1 MKYRDAISALI
12 LCLGFTIAGPVPQGH
27 AETNL
32 DGQVSREEQR
42 EGRWKMVTS
51 ATMYGFYLYGPGTAR
66 LLDIDSAQQIVG
78 LEMLIG
84 GGSFFYSLKATR
96 NYRLGAGRTQLIL
109 GGSLA
114 GTLYG
119 FGLPVFFEEEDD
131 RPYLAAAMIA
141 TPAGGLLAHRLSAH
155 RWFEKGE
162 SDLIVNGGL
171 VGALYGVA
179 IPYLADIEDS
189 REWAQAK
196 IYVASAMAGVPA
208 GVWATTKLIRGR
220 PINQGR
226 AHLLS
231 LGAVVGASYASGILS
246 LADVEAPRAHVLAV
260 MLGLPAGTCFSYRW
274 TGAEEYPIKRAR
286 LISLGALVGSLFGSG
301 VALVAEA
308 EDHKP
313 YVLANIIG
321 SAAGIWYAH
330 GFSRDS
336 EGTSA
341 AGNSRSSIA
350 DRITVSLPSLGH
362 WFTMGGLMM
371 LDQRSPG
378 GGTPV
383 ELVRVSF

>member
-1 MKYRDAISALI
+1 MKHKITIAAL
-12 LCLGFTIAGPVPQGH
+12 LYCLGFTFVGLVPGGY
-27 AETNL
+27 AENP
-32 DGQVSREEQR
+32 GEEQASPETR
-42 EGRWKMVTS
+42 QEGRWKMVTA
-51 ATMYGFYLYGPGTAR
+51 ATLYGFCLYGPGTAR
-66 LLDIDSAQQIVG
+66 LLDIDSARQIVG

-96 NYRLGAGRTQLIL
+96 KYRLGAGRSHLIL

-119 FGLPVFFEEEDD
+119 FGLPVFFEAEDD

-141 TPAGGLLAHRLSAH
+141 TPAGGLIAHKLSAH

-171 VGALYGVA
+171 AGGLYGVA
-179 IPYLADIEDS
+179 IPYLVDIDDL
-189 REWAQAK
+189 RDWTQAK
-196 IYVASAMAGVPA
+196 IYVASAMAGMPA
-208 GVWATTKLIRGR
+208 GVWATTRFIRGR
-220 PINQGR
+220 PINHGR

-231 LGAVVGASYASGILS
+231 LGGVVGAAYASGILS
-246 LADVEAPRAHVLAV
+246 LADVEAPRSHVLAA
-260 MLGLPAGTCFSYRW
+260 MLGLPAGTYFSYRW

-301 VALVAEA
+301 IALVAEA

-330 GFSRDS
+330 GFTRDDGESSAGSNRASIS
-336 EGTSA
+336 E
-341 AGNSRSSIA
+341 RV
-350 DRITVSLPSLGH
+350 TVSLPSIHH
-362 WFTMGGLMM
+362 WFAMSLMM
-371 LDQRSPG
+371 LHEQPTG
-378 GGTPV
+378 GGTSV

>member
-1 MKYRDAISALI
+1 
-12 LCLGFTIAGPVPQGH
+12 
-27 AETNL
+27 
-32 DGQVSREEQR
+32 
-42 EGRWKMVTS
+42 MVTS
-51 ATMYGFYLYGPGTAR
+51 ATIYGFYLYGPGTAR
-66 LLDIDSAQQIVG
+66 LLEIDSAQQIVG

-96 NYRLGAGRTQLIL
+96 NYRLGAGRSHLIL

-114 GTLYG
+114 GTLFG
-119 FGLPVFFEEEDD
+119 FGLPVFLEEEDD

-141 TPAGGLLAHRLSAH
+141 TPVGGLTAHRLSAH
-155 RWFEKGE
+155 RWFQKGE

-171 VGALYGVA
+171 VGALYGAA

-196 IYVASAMAGVPA
+196 IYVASAMAGAPA
-208 GVWATTKLIRGR
+208 GVWATTRLIRGR
-220 PINQGR
+220 PIKQGR
-226 AHLLS
+226 AHLLTM
-231 LGAVVGASYASGILS
+231 GGVVGAAYASGILS
-246 LADVEAPRAHVLAV
+246 LADVEAPRAHVLAA
-260 MLGLPAGTCFSYRW
+260 MLGLPAGTYFSYRW

-336 EGTSA
+336 DGTSA
-341 AGNSRSSIA
+341 AGNHRTSMA
-350 DRITVSLPSLGH
+350 DRVTVSLPSLDQ
-362 WFTMGGLMM
+362 WFTMGLMM
-371 LDQRSPG
+371 MRRPAVG
-378 GGTPV
+378 GGSPV

>member
-1 MKYRDAISALI
+1 MRHMVSTSAL
-12 LCLGFTIAGPVPQGH
+12 LFFLGITIAGLVPQGH
-27 AETNL
+27 AETHL
-32 DGQVSREEQR
+32 DGQVSREAQGK
-42 EGRWKMVTS
+42 GRWKMVTS

-66 LLDIDSAQQIVG
+66 LLEIDSAQQIVG

-84 GGSFFYSLKATR
+84 GGAFFYSLKATR
-96 NYRLGAGRTQLIL
+96 NYRLGAGRSHLIL

-114 GTLYG
+114 GTLFG
-119 FGLPVFFEEEDD
+119 FGLPVFLEAEDD

-141 TPAGGLLAHRLSAH
+141 TPVGGLMAHGLSAH

-189 REWAQAK
+189 RDWAQAK
-196 IYVASAMAGVPA
+196 IYVASAMAGAPA
-208 GVWATTKLIRGR
+208 GAWATTRLIRGR
-220 PINQGR
+220 PIKEGR
-226 AHLLS
+226 AHLLTM
-231 LGAVVGASYASGILS
+231 GGVVGAAYASGILS
-246 LADVEAPRAHVLAV
+246 LADVEAPRAHVLSA
-260 MLGLPAGTCFSYRW
+260 MLGLPAGTYFSYRW

-301 VALVAEA
+301 IALVAEA

-336 EGTSA
+336 DGTSA
-341 AGNSRSSIA
+341 AGNHRKSIA
-350 DRITVSLPSLGH
+350 DRVTVSLPSLDQ
-362 WFTMGGLMM
+362 WFTMGLMM
-371 LDQRSPG
+371 MRRPAVG